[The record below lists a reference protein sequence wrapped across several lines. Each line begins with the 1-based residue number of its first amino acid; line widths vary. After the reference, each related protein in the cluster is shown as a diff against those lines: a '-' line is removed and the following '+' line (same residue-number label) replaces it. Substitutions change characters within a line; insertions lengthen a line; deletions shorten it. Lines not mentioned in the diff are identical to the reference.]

1 MQLHDVLGLDPFFT
15 DFDRLAQGLL
25 DGPARFE
32 SSAVPMD
39 VVRRGD
45 ALHVIMDLPGREP
58 DGLDVSVD
66 GRVLTVTAARR
77 SERAEGEQVFLRTRP
92 EGTVRQQLAL
102 PDGLDLERIEAG
114 YEGGVLTLT
123 IPLTA
128 AAKPRRVE
136 IRHAAA
142 AGEPKQIHAD

>member
-1 MQLHDVLGLDPFFT
+1 MQLHEVLGLDPFFA
-15 DFDRLAQGLL
+15 DFDRLAHGLL
-25 DGPARFE
+25 DGPRFDAAP
-32 SSAVPMD
+32 AVPMD

-45 ALHVIMDLPGREP
+45 ALHVVMDLPGREP

-77 SERAEGEQVFLRTRP
+77 SERVEGEQVFLRGRP

-102 PDGLDLERIEAG
+102 PEGLDLERIEAA
-114 YEGGVLTLT
+114 YEQGVLRLS
-123 IPLTA
+123 IPLTPA
-128 AAKPRRVE
+128 ATPRRVE